1 MNSKNSTEERVDKR
15 FIYIVFSLILFML
28 LVNNGLSLWDQD
40 EAAYAGFGKRMV
52 ESGDWLIPDFPWS
65 DVHRKTPFHFWNI
78 SFFYTLFGI
87 SEFTMRLSSV
97 LYTFGTMLLVF
108 FGLKDQLGERVALGS
123 VVVLASSFL
132 VPTLAKVAVTDA
144 TLLFFST
151 LCGVS
156 VIKVLTDFKWK
167 WVFIFWFSFALA
179 LLTKG
184 PPVIIFTGGLAGLV
198 LLLSPKRWA
207 LLKFHP
213 WFGLPLACLPLY
225 FWGNATVAVDGGEF
239 IGWMYDWYVLKR
251 ISGSVF
257 GQTGPPGTHL
267 LGMILFFLPFAI
279 FVPSVFRDIFRGFK
293 QRTGIYF
300 LIGLWFIAGWL
311 VYEFSASKLPAYVIV
326 AHVPFAILIAKVL
339 IDLDLK
345 GRLAEK
351 QWRIILS
358 ISTGLVCSAILV
370 FPFLVSWAADLKVS
384 VIILVP
390 VFLGVHL
397 YNLWGKRGF
406 RLNIYLGVWL
416 VFQAAAWTFVYPV
429 VDDYKNTTQE
439 LALDLCEVLKPETQV
454 FVANPQG
461 RPPSLFFYLESC
473 FETVTEEFRLAE
485 LQKQYES
492 DTPTALIL
500 MEHQLKKFDAKYGKL
515 EVLKYE
521 ASLSDR
527 KNPTIYYILYNFSSE
542 A

>member
-1 MNSKNSTEERVDKR
+1 MNSKNGIEERIDKR
-15 FIYIVFSLILFML
+15 LIFIVFSLILFML

-78 SFFYTLFGI
+78 SVFYTLFGI

-108 FGLKDQLGERVALGS
+108 FGLKDQLGERVAFAS
-123 VVVLASSFL
+123 VFVLASSFL

-144 TLLFFST
+144 TLLFLST

-156 VIKVLTDFKWK
+156 VIKVLLDFKWR

-198 LLLSPKRWA
+198 LLFSSKRWA

-225 FWGNATVAVDGGEF
+225 LWGSSTVAVDGGEF
-239 IGWMYDWYVLKR
+239 IEWMYDWYVLER

-279 FVPSVFRDIFRGFK
+279 FVPRVFRDLFRGFK
-293 QRTGIYF
+293 HRMGIYF

-326 AHVPFAILIAKVL
+326 AHVPFAVLIAKVL
-339 IDLDLK
+339 VDLDLK

-351 QWRIILS
+351 QWKIILS
-358 ISTGLVCSAILV
+358 ISTGLVCTSILL
-370 FPFLVSWAADLKVS
+370 FPFVVSWAADLKVS
-384 VIILVP
+384 VIILIP
-390 VFLGVHL
+390 VFLGIHL
-397 YNLWGKRGF
+397 YNLWGGRGF
-406 RLNIYLGVWL
+406 RLKFYLGIWL
-416 VFQAAAWTFVYPV
+416 VFQVVAWTFVYPV

-439 LALDLCEVLKPETQV
+439 LATDLCEILKSETQV

-473 FETVTEEFRLAE
+473 FEAVTEEFRLAE

-492 DTPTALIL
+492 DSPTALIL
-500 MEHQLKKFDAKYGKL
+500 MEHQLKKFEAKYGKL
-515 EVLKYE
+515 AVLKYE

-527 KNPTIYYILYNFSSE
+527 KNPTVYYILYNFSSE